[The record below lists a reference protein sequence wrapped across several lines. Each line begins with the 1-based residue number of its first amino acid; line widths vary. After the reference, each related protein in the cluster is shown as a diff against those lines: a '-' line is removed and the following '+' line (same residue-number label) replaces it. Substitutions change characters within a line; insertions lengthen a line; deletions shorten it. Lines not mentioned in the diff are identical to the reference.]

1 MAGTGTG
8 WWVLAGW
15 LIADRLRCK
24 QKRGRSHFANFYKW
38 SRATCFHLDNTLVLL
53 QTSSSFG
60 LLLSA
65 IVKHLWLSERFAP
78 FFFYWT
84 ALPMKFYPLPIPS
97 ICLHARNSCW
107 WTELWPLGHRSSGR
121 PLRLDENENET
132 AVWFS
137 FFDFTILI
145 TASKNQLNVTPF
157 MFFWVF
163 LPKPTKLPPRFWSKK
178 PKRTKR
184 SKGYQMD
191 KKTIKQ
197 RKTDEIA
204 KLCEDTRRS
213 GTQVHSVLDLEVWSE
228 RLRV

>member
-1 MAGTGTG
+1 MENNDARVQLPVYCNT
-8 WWVLAGW
+8 
-15 LIADRLRCK
+15 
-24 QKRGRSHFANFYKW
+24 RGSLCIKW
-38 SRATCFHLDNTLVLL
+38 SQLKLGTPLFNL
-53 QTSSSFG
+53 SFA
-60 LLLSA
+60 S
-65 IVKHLWLSERFAP
+65 R
-78 FFFYWT
+78 
-84 ALPMKFYPLPIPS
+84 LPIWGP
-97 ICLHARNSCW
+97 W
-107 WTELWPLGHRSSGR
+107 GQ

-157 MFFWVF
+157 TFFSVF